1 MLGDLSGDA
10 KEQMMELELKGKK
23 AVVCA
28 ASKGLGL
35 AVAKSLYAE
44 GVELLICAR
53 NSADLECSAKEIAK
67 FAGRNDLPQFI
78 AVDLSKPEAS
88 DAMLSAIKTKL
99 GHVDILV
106 NNVGGPAPSSAEATS
121 LDAWRSGFDQIF
133 LSASLLTQKVIP
145 LMKQKSFG
153 RIITITSLS
162 VVEPIDHLVV
172 STAMRTA
179 VTAFMKTLSKEVAG
193 LGITV
198 NTVQPG
204 VIHTDRIVNLR
215 KARAEREGTSLAAEM
230 EKTSKSIPMGRLG
243 EPHELADLVTF
254 LASARSS
261 YITGAN
267 IPVDGG
273 AKASWV

>member
-1 MLGDLSGDA
+1 MDL
-10 KEQMMELELKGKK
+10 KLKGKK

-35 AVAKSLYAE
+35 AVAKSLFAE

-53 NSADLECSAKEIAK
+53 NKEDLEKAARSIAD
-67 FAGRNDLPQFI
+67 FANRTDLPR
-78 AVDLSKPEAS
+78 VVTLDLAKPDSPDKMMSE
-88 DAMLSAIKTKL
+88 IEKQL
-99 GHVDILV
+99 GGIDILV
-106 NNVGGPAPSSAEATS
+106 NNVGGPAPSSAEATTGE
-121 LDAWRSGFDQIF
+121 AWQTGFEQIF
-133 LSASLLTQKVIP
+133 LSATRLTQKVIP
-145 LMKQKSFG
+145 LMRANSFG
-153 RIITITSLS
+153 RVITITSLS

-172 STAMRTA
+172 STSMRTA
-179 VTAFMKTLSKEVAG
+179 VTAFMKTLSKEVAAA
-193 LGITV
+193 GITV

-215 KARAEREGTSLAAEM
+215 KAKATREGSTLEAEM
-230 EKTSKSIPMGRLG
+230 DKTAKTIPMGRLG
-243 EPHELADLVTF
+243 QPHELADLVTF
-254 LASARSS
+254 LASPRSS